1 MIQRIKELRQRQETI
16 AEEARE
22 RLNQINDNTDE
33 ARAAELEAAHDTAM
47 AEYDKLEKQIKRE
60 ERQLEIERNA
70 EERRARNRPTGDDI
84 ETRGAGG
91 DEPSPEYR
99 HVFARV
105 ICGTEI
111 SDLTAEE
118 RNVLRT
124 GAAKFENR
132 AQTGGSNAAGGYTVP
147 TELHGEIVQVMKAW
161 GPMYDEEVATVMN
174 TAGGNPIQVPT
185 VDDTDN
191 EADPHK
197 EAEALKDDGSGDV
210 EFGQKLLNAYVYN
223 TPFVRWSFEL
233 NSDGIVNMESFL
245 GFLIGER
252 LGRIANRQLTVGTGT
267 NAPNGILTA
276 SSQGLIAAA
285 AASLKFDEIME
296 LEHSVDPAY
305 RTSPKV
311 RYMFNDNTLLAI
323 RKLKDGD
330 GNYLWQK
337 GDVQAGIP
345 ANFNGRKYSINQA
358 MPDIAAGAK
367 PMLFGDFSRYFVRKV
382 GAPVVGVMRERF
394 WPDMGIAGLIRFD
407 GELGDANAVKHLKMK
422 AG

>member
-1 MIQRIKELRQRQETI
+1 MVQRIKELRQRQETI

-47 AEYDKLEKQIKRE
+47 AEYDRLEKQIQRE
-60 ERQLEIERNA
+60 ERQLEIEKSA
-70 EERRARNRPTGDDI
+70 EERRARNRPTGDDT

-91 DEPSPEYR
+91 DDPTPEYR
-99 HVFARV
+99 EVFSRV
-105 ICGTEI
+105 ICGTAI
-111 SDLTAEE
+111 VDLTPEE
-118 RNVLRT
+118 RNVLKA
-124 GAAKFENR
+124 GAARFENR
-132 AQTGGSNAAGGYTVP
+132 AQTTGSNAAGGYTVP
-147 TELHGEIVQVMKAW
+147 TELHGEIIKVMKMW
-161 GPMYDEEVATVMN
+161 GPMYDEDVATVMN
-174 TAGGNPIQVPT
+174 TASGNPIQVPT

-191 EADPHK
+191 EADPHT
-197 EAEALKDDGSGDV
+197 EGEELADDGSGDV

-233 NSDGIVNMESFL
+233 DTDGIANMESFL

-252 LGRIANRQLTVGTGT
+252 LGRIANRQLTIGTGT

-276 SSQGLIAAA
+276 SGQGLIAAA
-285 AASLKFDEIME
+285 AGSLKFDEIME

-358 MPDIAAGAK
+358 MPDIGAGAK

-407 GELGDANAVKHLKMK
+407 GELGDVNAVKHLKMK
-422 AG
+422 AS